1 MRFAQFYHPSTGRN
15 GRDCTGL
22 VALIPACG
30 SDSILYIDGRL
41 SDANAKRVARET
53 CEKRGFNA
61 FTLHAGASLLSER
74 QTCGLQIVKPL

>member
-1 MRFAQFYHPSTGRN
+1 MRFAQFYRPSTGWN
-15 GRDCTGL
+15 GRDYTGP
-22 VALIPACG
+22 VTLIPACG
-30 SDSILYIDGRL
+30 SDSILYIDGRF
-41 SDANAKRVARET
+41 SDATAKRLARET